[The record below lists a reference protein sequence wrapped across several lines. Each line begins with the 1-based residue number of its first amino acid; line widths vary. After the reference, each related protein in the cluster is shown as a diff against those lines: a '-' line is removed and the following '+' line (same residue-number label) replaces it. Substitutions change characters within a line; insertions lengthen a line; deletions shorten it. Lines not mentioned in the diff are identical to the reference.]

1 MPRAAVCELGPQAL
15 VPCLRSTHAQL
26 GGEHR
31 RSQTAWWIRCPRLLL
46 LHDLPGAFLLFCNS
60 TASLQP
66 ELGDFLSYPI
76 LTLTSTPVPSVRRKK
91 KKVSSELLLILVS
104 SFG

>member
-1 MPRAAVCELGPQAL
+1 MSTGVHKQRGGSAVPGSYFSMICL
-15 VPCLRSTHAQL
+15 VLFYFSAT
-26 GGEHR
+26 
-31 RSQTAWWIRCPRLLL
+31 LLL
-46 LHDLPGAFLLFCNS
+46 
-60 TASLQP
+60 SLQP